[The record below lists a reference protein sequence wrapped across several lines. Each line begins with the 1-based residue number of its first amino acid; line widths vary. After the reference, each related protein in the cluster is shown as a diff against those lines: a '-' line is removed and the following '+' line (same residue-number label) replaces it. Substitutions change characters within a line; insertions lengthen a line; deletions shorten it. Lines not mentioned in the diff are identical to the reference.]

1 MIFQKAKIEEFENIK
16 QFYWNLIDEM
26 KDENDKIGWKKGIYP
41 TDEFL
46 IESLKK
52 QQFFT
57 LKEQNQLYA
66 CVILNHDCN
75 EGYNGILWSCGIR
88 RIRNSSDITAES
100 QRMT

>member
-46 IESLKK
+46 IESLRK
-52 QQFFT
+52 QQLFT
-57 LKEQNQLYA
+57 LKEG
-66 CVILNHDCN
+66 N
-75 EGYNGILWSCGIR
+75 EISQEL
-88 RIRNSSDITAES
+88 ES
-100 QRMT
+100 

>member
-46 IESLKK
+46 IESLRK

-57 LKEQNQLYA
+57 LKEG
-66 CVILNHDCN
+66 N
-75 EGYNGILWSCGIR
+75 EIP
-88 RIRNSSDITAES
+88 
-100 QRMT
+100 

>member
-46 IESLKK
+46 IESLRK

-57 LKEQNQLYA
+57 LKEG
-66 CVILNHDCN
+66 N
-75 EGYNGILWSCGIR
+75 EISQEL
-88 RIRNSSDITAES
+88 ES
-100 QRMT
+100 

>member
-46 IESLKK
+46 IESLRK
-52 QQFFT
+52 QQLFT
-57 LKEQNQLYA
+57 LKEG
-66 CVILNHDCN
+66 N
-75 EGYNGILWSCGIR
+75 EIS
-88 RIRNSSDITAES
+88 
-100 QRMT
+100 

>member
-46 IESLKK
+46 IESLRK

-57 LKEQNQLYA
+57 LKEG
-66 CVILNHDCN
+66 N
-75 EGYNGILWSCGIR
+75 EIS
-88 RIRNSSDITAES
+88 
-100 QRMT
+100 

>member
-52 QQFFT
+52 
-57 LKEQNQLYA
+57 
-66 CVILNHDCN
+66 
-75 EGYNGILWSCGIR
+75 
-88 RIRNSSDITAES
+88 
-100 QRMT
+100 

>member
-1 MIFQKAKIEEFENIK
+1 MIFQKAIIEEFENIK

-46 IESLKK
+46 IESLRK

-57 LKEQNQLYA
+57 LKEG
-66 CVILNHDCN
+66 N
-75 EGYNGILWSCGIR
+75 EIS
-88 RIRNSSDITAES
+88 
-100 QRMT
+100 